1 MSFLVACRHPE
12 RMEADPLALSQWPD
26 PDLPYAFES
35 LPPGVSLEQAVA
47 AAEWAYGRKGGWAS
61 ICGLQPRYTENARQA
76 RVLIGSRRIDGPGG
90 VLADCYLPQPGTRQ
104 VKMQFDV
111 GDAWEAALPS
121 AMMELVD
128 AAAELMPVALA
139 VNSRA
144 VLYALV
150 LEHEGGHSIGLGHA
164 PQNSPNVMAP
174 AYNRNQLRFGS
185 WDIAEAQR
193 RYGKPVAVPSP
204 PVTPTNPVS
213 PVSPSGD
220 GFMGKLLPFLTLLT
234 QLAPLIKIITDLA
247 NSGQLSK
254 LLDVL
259 RSLATALD
267 ALPAGTLKATQAV
280 VDKDA
285 LKARLREAIGIAKLL
300 AAWTPGNADDQFVAA
315 IEQALLTDW
324 VLELLVRMLGV
335 KDEYLEA
342 AIAQAQAAAVV
353 KV

>member
-1 MSFLVACRHPE
+1 MSFLVTCRHPE
-12 RMEADPLALSQWPD
+12 RMETAQLALSQWPD

-47 AAEWAYGRKGGWAS
+47 AAEWAYGRRGGWAS
-61 ICGLQPRYTENARQA
+61 VCGLRPRYTENARQA

-111 GDAWEAALPS
+111 GDGWAADLPQE
-121 AMMELVD
+121 MRDLVD
-128 AAAELMPVALA
+128 AALELMPVALA

-174 AYNRNQLRFGS
+174 AYNRNQLRFGD

-193 RYGKPVAVPSP
+193 RYGKPAAVASP
-204 PVTPTNPVS
+204 PAPTNPN
-213 PVSPSGD
+213 PTTPTGD
-220 GFMGKLLPFLTLLT
+220 GFMGKLLPFLTLLS
-234 QLAPLIKIITDLA
+234 QLGPLIKIVTDLA

-259 RSLATALD
+259 RSLASALD
-267 ALPAGTLKATQAV
+267 ALPAGALKATQAV

-300 AAWTPGNADDQFVAA
+300 AAWTPGSADDQFVATV
-315 IEQALLTDW
+315 EQALLTDW

-335 KDEYLEA
+335 KDDYLEA
-342 AIAQAQAAAVV
+342 AVAQAQAAAVV